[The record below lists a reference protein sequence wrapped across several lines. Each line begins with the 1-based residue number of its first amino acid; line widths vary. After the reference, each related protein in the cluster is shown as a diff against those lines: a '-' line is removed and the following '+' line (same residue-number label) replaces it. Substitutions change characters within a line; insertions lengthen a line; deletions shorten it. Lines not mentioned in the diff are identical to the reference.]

1 MAELY
6 ITELLDKLKD
16 PALAIAEA
24 EAAYE
29 RRIAEVA
36 ERVVSDGSI
45 RVLLLAGPSGSGK
58 TTTANLISDKIKS
71 LGERSMVVSLDDFYR
86 STTDP
91 DYPKLKNG
99 ENDFESPDALD
110 NAVLI
115 KTLEDI
121 IAGRD
126 FSIPKYDFKCGRRA
140 QPVGYKSFADGCVIV
155 EGIHALN
162 PRFSNPLPKESV
174 LKLFVSVSTNIN
186 DNIGRILSGKKMRFV
201 RRLVRDSIYRNAE
214 ASRTLSMW
222 ANVLKGENEYLYPYK
237 ETADLRF
244 DTFHTFE
251 VGVMKPFLD
260 KLLTKDIVDT
270 NPYARIVMDAMS
282 RMPVIDERL
291 VPNTSLIREFI
302 PGGIYEDLY

>member
-6 ITELLDKLKD
+6 ISELLDKLKD

-29 RRIAEVA
+29 GRIAEVA
-36 ERVVSDGSI
+36 NRVVSDTGI
-45 RVLLLAGPSGSGK
+45 RVVLLAGPSGSGK

-71 LGERSMVVSLDDFYR
+71 LGKKSMVVSLDDFYR

-91 DYPKLKNG
+91 EYPKLKNG

-140 QPVGYKSFADGCVIV
+140 APVRYESFADGCVIV

-162 PRFSNPLPKESV
+162 PRFSNPLPKECV

-186 DNIGRILSGKKMRFV
+186 NNIGRILSGKKMRFV

-237 ETADLRF
+237 ETADIRF

-251 VGVMKPFLD
+251 VGVMKPFLER
-260 KLLTKDIVDT
+260 LLTKDIVDS

-282 RMPVIDERL
+282 KMPVIDEAL
-291 VPNTSLIREFI
+291 VPQTSLIREFI

>member
-6 ITELLDKLKD
+6 ISELLDKLKD

-29 RRIAEVA
+29 GRIAEVA
-36 ERVVSDGSI
+36 NRVVSDTDI
-45 RVLLLAGPSGSGK
+45 RVVLLAGPSGSGK

-71 LGERSMVVSLDDFYR
+71 LGKKSMVVSLDDFYR

-91 DYPKLKNG
+91 EYPKLKNG

-140 QPVGYKSFADGCVIV
+140 APVRYESFADGCVIV

-162 PRFSNPLPKESV
+162 PRFSNPLPKECV

-186 DNIGRILSGKKMRFV
+186 NNIGRILSGKKMRFV

-251 VGVMKPFLD
+251 VGVMKPFLER
-260 KLLTKDIVDT
+260 LLTKDIVDS
-270 NPYARIVMDAMS
+270 NPYARIVMDAMAK
-282 RMPVIDERL
+282 MPVIDEAL
-291 VPNTSLIREFI
+291 VPQTSLIREFI